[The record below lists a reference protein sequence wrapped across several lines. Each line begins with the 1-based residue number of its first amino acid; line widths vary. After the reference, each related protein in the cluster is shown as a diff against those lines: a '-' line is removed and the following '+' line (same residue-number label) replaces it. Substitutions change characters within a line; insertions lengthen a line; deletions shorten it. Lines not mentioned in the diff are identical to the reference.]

1 LATSIIFPAFVHEYH
16 GSEENALS
24 AFENK
29 FLHLI
34 EIAADKLGI
43 NLKKF
48 DFQNNNFLNDE
59 EKSQF
64 ISYIFS
70 CSIADILKSRHLKT
84 DFISGYSMGIYAAL
98 YYCGAIDFRDG
109 LELISRAWESISE
122 ITEGTEYGMG
132 MIIGL
137 TENDI
142 LELFLEDKGIEICNQ
157 NNPYT
162 FIISGKKNLVTR
174 LLDSAKDEGAMRT
187 TMLSVSQ
194 PYHSGFLKKAEPAFA
209 KNIQSLSFRPSE
221 YNYVSSLD
229 QRILTSGDEL
239 REEVIRNL
247 SHKMNWHKT
256 MNFLSAQ
263 GTDLFF
269 ECGAGDGLTRNSRFI
284 EGNFQAFS
292 VSKIGQ
298 FLDESQQ

>member
-16 GSEENALS
+16 GSEEAVLS
-24 AFENK
+24 SFNNE

-34 EIAADKLGI
+34 EIASDTLGI
-43 NLKKF
+43 NLKQF
-48 DFQNNNFLNDE
+48 DFQTNNFLNDE

-64 ISYIFS
+64 ISFIFS
-70 CSIADILKSRHLKT
+70 CSIADILKSQHLKP

-109 LELISRAWESISE
+109 LVLISRAWDRITE
-122 ITEGTEYGMG
+122 ITQGTEYGMG

-137 TENDI
+137 NENDI
-142 LELFLEDKGIEICNQ
+142 LELFPTDAGIEICNQ

-162 FIISGKKNLVTR
+162 FIISGKKKSVSRVLN
-174 LLDSAKDEGAMRT
+174 SAKEEGAMRT

-194 PYHSGFLKKAEPAFA
+194 PYHSGFLKKAEPVFA
-209 KNIQSLSFRPSE
+209 KSIQNLSFRPSE

-256 MNFLSAQ
+256 MSFLSAQ
-263 GTDLFF
+263 GTDFFF

-284 EGNFQAFS
+284 EGSFHAFS
-292 VSKIGQ
+292 VGRTEQ
-298 FLDESQQ
+298 FLNESQQ